1 MRNINKSTESLHCSP
16 AMAVLQ
22 VCGQWWWHGSIFF
35 KKTFFLIINLFAH
48 GKSKKT
54 HIKASFALQGFL
66 LSMFFLLPLP
76 VLAFGTLFS
85 HGWLWRIQG
94 LPLFAYPLW
103 SSQLRSVSSQYRKM
117 EWWEYKHH
125 LHLGSDRGGDIILF
139 KIVSGV
145 RTQVLKPSRE
155 WDVKTN
161 KLIGVLIT
169 QCH

>member
-76 VLAFGTLFS
+76 VDT
-85 HGWLWRIQG
+85 RIWNII
-94 LPLFAYPLW
+94 LPWMIVKNTGSSSVCLPIVILPAEVCVLTIQKDGMVGIQTSSWSGKWSRRWYYFIQDRTRGKDS
-103 SSQLRSVSSQYRKM
+103 SSQTIKRMR
-117 EWWEYKHH
+117 
-125 LHLGSDRGGDIILF
+125 
-139 KIVSGV
+139 
-145 RTQVLKPSRE
+145 
-155 WDVKTN
+155 
-161 KLIGVLIT
+161 
-169 QCH
+169 C